1 MNICTKQHNI
11 SKIILE
17 YVALLIKCEQLHNK
31 LEKLCLNTATNTK
44 QLIIKINNKLNIVL
58 VELMKRQWIIELF
71 ETLHQF

>member
-31 LEKLCLNTATNTK
+31 LEKLCLNTTTQTK
-44 QLIIKINNKLNIVL
+44 QLIIKLNNKLNLIL
-58 VELMKRQWIIELF
+58 VELMKYQWLIEL
-71 ETLHQF
+71 LGPLC